1 MTSAPSRAQIISR
14 TAAALLGG
22 YAFVWGFASL
32 TTVLGAS
39 DGLSYGDAR
48 TLAFLLAFLVYLT
61 CFLWAFS
68 ASRMALVWAVL
79 GGGGA
84 LMTGTALLVLRA
96 RS

>member
-1 MTSAPSRAQIISR
+1 MTSTPTRAQVIFR
-14 TAAALLGG
+14 TTAALLGG

-32 TTVLGAS
+32 TTVLGVS
-39 DGLSYGDAR
+39 SGLSYGDAR

-61 CFLWAFS
+61 CFLWAFA

-84 LMTGTALLVLRA
+84 LMTGTALLLLRT
-96 RS
+96 RG